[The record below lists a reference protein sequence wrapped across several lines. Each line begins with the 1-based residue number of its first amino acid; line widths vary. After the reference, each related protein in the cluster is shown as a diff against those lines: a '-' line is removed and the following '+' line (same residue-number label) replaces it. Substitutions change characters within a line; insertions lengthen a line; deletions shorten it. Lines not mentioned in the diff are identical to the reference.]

1 MTRILII
8 DDDPDIAE
16 SLTMVLEAH
25 AYEVQHLSTTR
36 NLVANVTA
44 ANPDLIVLDVIFPE
58 DHQAGFKAARTLAQ
72 DEELRRIPVLMLSAV
87 NQESALAFA
96 FSESDISHDFM
107 PVQAF
112 LEKPIQPANLLARIG
127 ALLKSA

>member
-25 AYEVQHLSTTR
+25 DYEVQHLSTTR

-87 NQESALAFA
+87 NQESSLAFA

-112 LEKPIQPANLLARIG
+112 LEKPIQPADLLARIG